1 MIKRGWLPCTG
12 RVTGSAV
19 LAIGSSMM
27 IIVGMTTYTGGGGT
41 LEDTINMAAGTGNI
55 PMRTH

>member
-1 MIKRGWLPCTG
+1 
-12 RVTGSAV
+12 
-19 LAIGSSMM
+19 MM